1 MNVVAFIPAK
11 GSSTRVDNKNVRLL
25 DGTPLV
31 LHTLHKMLKCSLVNE
46 VYLDTE
52 CTRIA
57 DLAKYLPVKILWRD
71 AALATNATDGH
82 ELMVNQAAQVD
93 ADIYVQ
99 SLCTAPFVRPETVDR
114 AIKIL
119 LEDPSYDSVVLVRND
134 KQYTWSN
141 GTPDYG
147 FDRVPNSMD
156 LPQTVI
162 EAMSLYV
169 VRKSVARDTKR
180 RYGNKTYLLE
190 ALPLETIDVNTPE
203 EFELA
208 NYIASGLREHERVV
222 LRLLRTELSSPML
235 SDILD
240 DLGCNTAICGL
251 SPFNPSDRI
260 LGRART
266 LSLRPLEEGE
276 DFHGIY
282 DALHSY
288 DYVVP
293 NDVLLIANKIPQYA
307 YFGDLNARLALRAGA
322 VGAII
327 DGMTR
332 DTQSVRQLGLPVFA
346 RGAFCADVRK
356 RATVE
361 SMNCPIEIGGQP
373 VSPGDLVFADQDGVV
388 IIPRKHER
396 QVLDLALETLSKEH
410 RITLDIVRNLPADQI
425 LSRSGAF

>member
-1 MNVVAFIPAK
+1 VRVVAFVPAK
-11 GSSTRVDNKNVRLL
+11 GSSQRVDDKNVRLL

-31 LHTLHKMLKCSLVNE
+31 LHTLHKILKCTTVDE
-46 VYLDTE
+46 VFLDTE
-52 CTRIA
+52 SQKIA
-57 DLAKYLPVKILWRD
+57 DLARHLPVRVLWRNPD
-71 AALATNATDGH
+71 LATNATDGH
-82 ELMVNQAAQVD
+82 ELFVNQVAQVD

-99 SLCTAPFVRPETVDR
+99 SLCTAPFVHPETVDR
-114 AIKIL
+114 AVRIL
-119 LEDPSYDSVVLVRND
+119 KEDPSYDSVVLVRKD
-134 KQYTWSN
+134 KQYTWSE

-147 FDRVPNSMD
+147 TARIPNSVD
-156 LPQTVI
+156 LPETVI

-169 VRKSVARDTKR
+169 VRKSAVQSTKR
-180 RYGNKTYLLE
+180 RFGNRTYLLE
-190 ALPLETIDVNTPE
+190 ASPLEAIDVNTPA

-208 NYIASGLREHERVV
+208 DFIASGLRERERVI
-222 LRLLRTELSSPML
+222 LRLLRTELSSAML

-240 DLGCNTAICGL
+240 DIGCNTAISGL
-251 SPFNPSDRI
+251 APFNPSDRI

-266 LSLRPLEEGE
+266 LSLRPLEDGE

-282 DALHSY
+282 DALKSY
-288 DYVVP
+288 DFVVP
-293 NDVLLIANKIPQYA
+293 NDVLLVANKVPQYA

-327 DGMTR
+327 DGVTR

-361 SMNCPIEIGGQP
+361 DMNCPIEIGGQP
-373 VSPGDLVFADQDGVV
+373 VAPGDLVFADADGVI
-388 IIPRKHER
+388 IIPRKYEL
-396 QVLDLALETLSKEH
+396 QVIDQAMETLAKEH